1 MTQFFDNLVVAY
13 FLGQP
18 VYLQTARSLW
28 IPNVHQQQYI
38 ARCFLHVM
46 YRFYYSDI
54 DLRLYGVRGYFW
66 RFMFRAAAAKNN
78 SD

>member
-1 MTQFFDNLVVAY
+1 
-13 FLGQP
+13 
-18 VYLQTARSLW
+18 
-28 IPNVHQQQYI
+28 
-38 ARCFLHVM
+38 M